1 MPRKRTTKDFAI
13 TMDEFHP
20 RPSTAAAFADRKAN
34 DATQEHLRADLKRVE
49 AQIELAGHDD
59 KARLLAERNRLT
71 ALLDST
77 LEDRKRIDEIIAEAK
92 VK

>member
-13 TMDEFHP
+13 SMDEFHP
-20 RPSTAAAFADRKAN
+20 RPSTAAAFADRRAN
-34 DATQEHLRADLKRVE
+34 DATQEHLRSDLKRVE
-49 AQIELAGHDD
+49 AQLELAGDD
-59 KARLLAERNRLT
+59 KARLLAERDRLT
-71 ALLDST
+71 ALLDAT